1 MFFKITH
8 VSTRQSSSGTLK
20 ILLFIDHN
28 TAGVDYGQF
37 PDTGI
42 GLANIMLPDESVVW
56 SGILIREDS
65 IVEYNETF
73 TVG

>member
-1 MFFKITH
+1 MTL
-8 VSTRQSSSGTLK
+8 QSSLGAHNCC
-20 ILLFIDHN
+20 LFTTNTTN

-42 GLANIMLPDESVVW
+42 GLVNVILPEETAVW

-65 IVEYNETF
+65 IVEYNENF